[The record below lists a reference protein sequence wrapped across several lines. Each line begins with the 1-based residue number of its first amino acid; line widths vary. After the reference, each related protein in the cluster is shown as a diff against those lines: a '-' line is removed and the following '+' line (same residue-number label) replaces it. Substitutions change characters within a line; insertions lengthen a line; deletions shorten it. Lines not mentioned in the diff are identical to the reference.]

1 MRRLFLITLL
11 LLSPAVAEDPSSS
24 NAVLHIVKAG
34 DTLGTLSR
42 TYGPTPEAL
51 RRANDWQ
58 KVEEVKSY
66 WIPILSTWP
75 RHEVIEGE
83 TLVEISGGYGIPL
96 QQLRDANQLVTD
108 PIPGGTS
115 LKLPRAVKPEWRHR
129 GIQASRSGNPVRHS
143 RPLSEEPAR
152 VPTARP
158 GYTGQWVRVRT
169 ADGREG
175 WTQVDAL
182 SYRPTSSGVPG
193 ALPTLS
199 FGKKLSS
206 EQKQAIVAIVEEL
219 RQEGFEV
226 QADDIA
232 VFMALETGGTFD
244 PAIRAQGRPDG
255 AVGLAQFTDI
265 AIADLNS
272 RRPAHDQ
279 LSKSRL
285 AGMSFAEQSTVVSEY
300 LRAVLAVRKMKGR
313 QVTGHDLY
321 AAIFAPRAVG
331 QPESFVVYGRDR
343 DGGAYHRNASLD
355 SDGDGCITKAE
366 MAARFTVW
374 SSRGEGLRG

>member
-1 MRRLFLITLL
+1 MRLRLLVVLVLF
-11 LLSPAVAEDPSSS
+11 LLSPVYAEDSSARQ
-24 NAVLHIVKAG
+24 AVLHIVKAG

-42 TYGPTPEAL
+42 TYGPSPEAL

-75 RHEVIEGE
+75 RHEVVEGE

-96 QQLRDANQLVTD
+96 QQLRDANQLITD
-108 PIPGGTS
+108 PVPAGTS
-115 LKLPRAVKPEWRHR
+115 LKLPRATRPEWRHK
-129 GIQASRSGNPVRHS
+129 GLQASRSGKPVRPS
-143 RPLSEEPAR
+143 RPLNEEPPR
-152 VPTARP
+152 VPAARP
-158 GYTGQWVRVRT
+158 GYTGKWVRVRT

-182 SYRPTSSGVPG
+182 SYQAASVSTIAPAV
-193 ALPTLS
+193 S
-199 FGKKLSS
+199 FGQKLSL
-206 EQKQAIVAIVEEL
+206 EQKQAIHAIVEEL
-219 RQEGFEV
+219 GRDGFHV

-265 AIADLNS
+265 AILDMNS

-279 LSKSRL
+279 LTKSRL
-285 AGMSFAEQSTVVSEY
+285 AAMSFAEQSTVVAEY
-300 LRAVLAVRKMKGR
+300 LRGVLAVRNMKGR

-331 QPESFVVYGRDR
+331 QPETFVVYGRDK

-355 SDGDGCITKAE
+355 KDGDGCITKAE
-366 MAARFTVW
+366 MAERFTVW
-374 SSRGEGLRG
+374 FSRGEGLRG

>member
-1 MRRLFLITLL
+1 MFLVALL
-11 LLSPAVAEDPSSS
+11 LLCPALAEDPTSPS
-24 NAVLHIVKAG
+24 AVMHVVKPG

-51 RRANDWQ
+51 RRANDWR
-58 KVEEVKSY
+58 KVEEVETY
-66 WIPILSTWP
+66 WIPILSSWP
-75 RHEVIEGE
+75 RHEVVEGE

-96 QQLRDANQLVTD
+96 QQLRDANQLITD
-108 PIPGGTS
+108 PIAGGTS
-115 LKLPRAVKPEWRHR
+115 LKLPRAVKPEWRHK
-129 GIQASRSGNPVRHS
+129 GIQASRSGKPVRS
-143 RPLSEEPAR
+143 PRPLSQEPPR
-152 VPTARP
+152 VPAARP
-158 GYTGQWVRVRT
+158 SHTGQWVRVRT

-175 WTQVDAL
+175 WTQLDAL
-182 SYRPTSSGVPG
+182 SYQAVSVGPSGG
-193 ALPTLS
+193 LPTLS
-199 FGKKLSS
+199 FGQKLSS

-219 RQEGFEV
+219 AREGFAV

-244 PAIRAQGRPDG
+244 PSIRAQGRPDG

-285 AGMSFAEQSTVVSEY
+285 AGMSFAEQSAVVSEY

-313 QVTGHDLY
+313 LVTGHDLY

-355 SDGDGCITKAE
+355 RDGDGCITKAE
-366 MAARFTVW
+366 MAERFSVW